1 MKLWGGRFQKETNQ
15 MVDDFHSSISFDK
28 RLFAQD
34 IKGSMAHAKMLCRQG
49 IISAEDEA
57 AIQQGLTGI
66 LADMRDGK
74 VDFPAESEDIHM
86 LVEQILTERIGEAG
100 KRLHT
105 GRSRNDQVATDMHL
119 YAKDTCDDTLCL
131 LYELEDTLLSLAE
144 KHAGDVMPGYTHL
157 QRAQPVTLG
166 HHLMAYFE
174 MFRRDILRVKNAR
187 DAADCCPLGSG
198 ALAGTTYPLDREFTA
213 RELGFSRVSQNSL
226 DGVSDRD
233 FLLDYLSAA
242 SIGMMHLS
250 RFCEELVLWSSLEF
264 GFLTLDDGFATGSSM
279 MPQKKNP
286 DVAELIRGKT
296 GRVYGDLTA
305 LLTVMKGLP
314 LAYNKDMQEDKENYF
329 DARDTWIK
337 CLHVFTEMLKTAA
350 FRVQRMH
357 DSANAGFANATD
369 CADYLVKRGVP
380 FRDAHAVS
388 GRLVAHCLEKGCA
401 LDDLSLEELQS
412 FSPAFQKDVYA
423 AISLQSC
430 VAARSLTGGPAP
442 ERVRAAISAGR
453 AWLDRQRAQFGE

>member
-1 MKLWGGRFQKETNQ
+1 MKLWGGRFQKETNH

-28 RLFAQD
+28 RLFPQD

-49 IISAEDEA
+49 ILSPEDER
-57 AIQQGLTGI
+57 AIQEGLKSI
-66 LADMRDGK
+66 LSDMQAGK
-74 VDFPAESEDIHM
+74 IDFPAESEDIHM
-86 LVEQILTERIGEAG
+86 LVEQILTQRIGDAG

-119 YAKDTCDDTLCL
+119 YAMDTCGDTLAL
-131 LYELEDTLLSLAE
+131 LYELEETLLSLAE
-144 KHAGDVMPGYTHL
+144 KHAQDVMPGYTHL
-157 QRAQPVTLG
+157 QRAQPITLG

-174 MFRRDILRVKNAR
+174 MFRRDIIRVQNAR
-187 DAADCCPLGSG
+187 RAADCCPLGSG

-213 RELGFSRVSQNSL
+213 QELGFSQVSQNSL

-329 DARDTWIK
+329 DARDTWLK
-337 CLHVFTEMLKTAA
+337 CLHVFTEMLRTAT
-350 FRVQRMH
+350 FRVKNMH
-357 DSANAGFANATD
+357 SSANAGFANATD

-388 GRLVAHCLEKGCA
+388 GRLVAYCLDKGCA
-401 LDDLSLEELQS
+401 LDDLSLEELRS
-412 FSPAFQKDVYA
+412 FSPAFEKDVYQ
-423 AISLQSC
+423 AISLHSC
-430 VAARSLTGGPAP
+430 VAARKLTGGPVP
-442 ERVRAAISAGR
+442 ERVLAAVQAGR
-453 AWLDRQRAQFGE
+453 AWLEKQKED

>member
-1 MKLWGGRFQKETNQ
+1 MKLWGGRFEKETNQ

-28 RLFAQD
+28 RLYPQD
-34 IKGSMAHAKMLCRQG
+34 IKGSMAHAKMLCREG
-49 IISAEDEA
+49 IISPEDEA
-57 AIQQGLTGI
+57 SIQQGLASI
-66 LADMRDGK
+66 LEDMKAGK

-86 LVEQILTERIGEAG
+86 LVEQILTQRIGDAG

-119 YAKDTCDDTLCL
+119 YAMDTCDQTAQML
-131 LYELEDTLLSLAE
+131 LELEEVILDLAE
-144 KHAGDVMPGYTHL
+144 QHAGDVMPGYTHM

-174 MFRRDILRVKNAR
+174 MFKRDYRRVQNAKQS
-187 DAADCCPLGSG
+187 ADCCPLGCG

-213 RELGFSRVSQNSL
+213 KELGFSAVSQNSL

-329 DARDTWIK
+329 DARDTWLK
-337 CLHVFTEMLKTAA
+337 CMHVFTEMLRTAT
-350 FRVQRMH
+350 FRVANMEK
-357 DSANAGFANATD
+357 SANAGFANATD

-380 FRDAHAVS
+380 FRDAHAVA

-401 LDDLSLEELQS
+401 LDDLSLEELRV
-412 FSPAFQKDVYA
+412 FSPAFDQDVYE
-423 AISLQSC
+423 AISLSSC
-430 VAARSLTGGPAP
+430 VAARNLIGGPAP
-442 ERVRAAISAGR
+442 ERVLAAVRAGKE
-453 AWLDRQRAQFGE
+453 WLKACE

>member
-28 RLFAQD
+28 RLYAQD
-34 IKGSMAHAKMLCRQG
+34 IRGSMAHAKMLKKQG
-49 IISAEDEA
+49 ILSAADEE
-57 AIQQGLTGI
+57 AIQAGLQSI
-66 LADMRDGK
+66 LEDMKAGRIA
-74 VDFPAESEDIHM
+74 FPPESEDIHM
-86 LVEQILTERIGEAG
+86 LVEQILTERIGDAG

-119 YAKDTCDDTLCL
+119 YAKDTCADTLSL
-131 LYELEDTLLSLAE
+131 LRELEEALLSLAE
-144 KHAGDVMPGYTHL
+144 KHASDVMPGYTHL
-157 QRAQPVTLG
+157 QRAQPITLG

-174 MFRRDILRVKNAR
+174 MFRRDMLRVR
-187 DAADCCPLGSG
+187 RCMEAADVCPLGCG
-198 ALAGTTYPLDREFTA
+198 ALAGTTYPLDREYA
-213 RELGFSRVSQNSL
+213 AAELGFSSVSQNSL

-233 FLLDYLSAA
+233 FLLDYLAA
-242 SIGMMHLS
+242 AAIGMMHLS

-329 DARDTWIK
+329 DARDTYLK
-337 CLHVFTEMLKTAA
+337 CLHVFTEMLKTAS
-350 FRVQRMH
+350 FRVQSMEK
-357 DSANAGFANATD
+357 SASAGFANATD
-369 CADYLVKRGVP
+369 LADYLVKKGVP

-388 GRLVAHCLEKGCA
+388 GRLVAHCLDKGCA
-401 LDDLSLEELQS
+401 LDDLSLDEMRA
-412 FSPAFQKDVYA
+412 FSPAFDQDVYE
-423 AISLQSC
+423 AISLQAC
-430 VAARSLTGGPAP
+430 VAARKLTGGPAP
-442 ERVRAAISAGR
+442 ERVRAAVKAGR
-453 AWLDRQRAQFGE
+453 DWLNAQE

>member
-15 MVDDFHSSISFDK
+15 MVDDFHSSISFDR
-28 RLFAQD
+28 RLFPQD
-34 IKGSMAHAKMLCRQG
+34 IRGSMAHARMLCRQG
-49 IISAEDEA
+49 IISPEDES
-57 AIQQGLTGI
+57 AIRAGLEGI
-66 LADMRDGK
+66 LEDMRQGR
-74 VDFPAESEDIHM
+74 VEFPPESEDIHM
-86 LVEQILTERIGEAG
+86 LVESLLTERIGEAG

-119 YAKDTCDDTLCL
+119 YAKDTCDDTLAL
-131 LYELEDTLLSLAE
+131 LRELEETLLELAK

-174 MFRRDILRVKNAR
+174 MFRRDMIRVKNAKA
-187 DAADCCPLGSG
+187 AADVCPLGSG

-213 RELGFSRVSQNSL
+213 RELGFAAVGPNSL

-233 FLLDYLSAA
+233 FLLDYLAA
-242 SIGMMHLS
+242 AAVGMMHLS
-250 RFCEELVLWSSLEF
+250 RFCEEMVLWSSLEF

-296 GRVYGDLTA
+296 GRVYGDLSA

-314 LAYNKDMQEDKENYF
+314 LAYNKDMQEDKESYF
-329 DARDTWIK
+329 DARDTWLK
-337 CLHVFTEMLKTAA
+337 CLHVFTGMLRTAT
-350 FRVQRMH
+350 FRTGKMRQ
-357 DSANAGFANATD
+357 SAGEGFANATD
-369 CADYLVKRGVP
+369 LADYLVKKGVP

-388 GRLVAHCLEKGCA
+388 GRLVARCLEKGCA
-401 LDDLSLEELQS
+401 LDDLGLEEMRA
-412 FSPAFQKDVYA
+412 FCPAFEEDVYA
-423 AISLQSC
+423 AISLSAC
-430 VAARSLTGGPAP
+430 VSARSLTGGPAP
-442 ERVRAAISAGR
+442 EQVLKAVAAGEK
-453 AWLDRQRAQFGE
+453 WLRENA